1 MLRRLFIYLFSVL
14 IFSQTVFSQIKG
26 EKEFV
31 PPLTRILFVF
41 DASHSMIGMW
51 QSDKKIDIARRLLI
65 NTLDSLKGV
74 DNLELALRAYGHQKH
89 YPPKFCDDT
98 RLEVRFGANNH
109 EEIKHRLRSLDP
121 KGTTPIAYAL
131 RKAGDDFP
139 PCDNC
144 RNIII
149 LITDGLEECDGDP
162 CAVSESL
169 QKKGVVLKPFI
180 IGIGRNFQ
188 EQFECVGTYFDASS
202 EEQFDKALD
211 YVVSQALNKTTAQV
225 NILDSYGNATESNVN
240 MTFYDSFSGKVKY
253 NYVHTFNSK
262 GVPDTLLIDPLITYN
277 IVVNSIP
284 IVRKDNVKLT
294 SGMHNIIPISAPQ
307 GYIRLKVDGNDNSLK
322 SLQCIVRQDGKSQTV
337 NVQNFGLT
345 EKYLTGIFDLEVL
358 CLPRIYIN
366 DVEVIQSSTTTVEI
380 PVPGIAVFQKNTL
393 GFGGVYVMRGDE
405 QEWVYN
411 FRENSPM
418 QETLILQPGQY
429 IAIFR
434 ARFADKSIYTV
445 ERKFRITSG
454 RTTNIKIF

>member
-1 MLRRLFIYLFSVL
+1 MFLGLILTQSVY
-14 IFSQTVFSQIKG
+14 SQIKE
-26 EKEFV
+26 EKEFI

-41 DASHSMIGMW
+41 DASHSMIGRW

-74 DNLELALRAYGHQKH
+74 ENLELALRAYGHQRH
-89 YPPKFCDDT
+89 YPPKYCDDT
-98 RLEVRFGANNH
+98 RLEVPFGTNNY

-131 RKAGDDFP
+131 RKAGQDFP

-149 LITDGLEECDGDP
+149 LITDGLEECEGDP
-162 CAVSESL
+162 CDVSESL
-169 QKKGVVLKPFI
+169 QKNGVVLKPFI

-188 EQFECVGTYFDASS
+188 EQFDCVGTYFDASS
-202 EEQFDKALD
+202 EHQFDKALD
-211 YVVSQALNKTTAQV
+211 YVISQALNRTTAQV
-225 NILDSYGNATESNVN
+225 NLLDSYGNPTESNVN
-240 MTFYDSFSGKVKY
+240 MTFYDNFSGKVRY

-262 GVPDTLLIDPLITYN
+262 GVPDTLLIDPLITYD

-284 IVRKDNVKLT
+284 PVRKDSVMLT
-294 SGMHNIIPISAPQ
+294 SGMHNIISINAPQ

-322 SLQCIVRQDGKSQTV
+322 SLQCIIRQDGDFQTV
-337 NVQNFGLT
+337 NIQNFGLT
-345 EKYLTGIFDLEVL
+345 EKYLTGIYDLEVL

-366 DVEVIQSSTTTVEI
+366 EVEVIQSSTTTVEI
-380 PVPGIAVFQKNTL
+380 PVPGIAVFQNTAK
-393 GFGGVYVMRGDE
+393 GFGSIYVMRGDK

-434 ARFADKSIYTV
+434 AKFADKSIYTI
-445 ERKFRITSG
+445 EREFRITSG